1 MICLKLVNTDKV
13 NCTVLR
19 YYAILRL
26 WDAGKRRPFCTAN
39 RRFVWPGTSLCT
51 RSHTCWLLAWSCLIY
66 VHVFTYIICH
76 FGDMAT
82 TWWTHESSI
91 CAISV
96 PSCVQIQ
103 SSLWSLVMFWVRFQL
118 TLPDDHASQPDC
130 TTVPDH
136 FFNTSTYQHS
146 VPACSCSIKGWQSH
160 FQRHPFLSID
170 CSQCI
175 SLPGLQGCMC

>member
-66 VHVFTYIICH
+66 VHVFTYIVSH

-91 CAISV
+91 CAILCRHAFRSKFRFGLWWCSV
-96 PSCVQIQ
+96 FVSNWLCQMIMPANLTALQCQITFSILQPTNIAYQLALVASRVDKVTSSGIPS
-103 SSLWSLVMFWVRFQL
+103 
-118 TLPDDHASQPDC
+118 
-130 TTVPDH
+130 
-136 FFNTSTYQHS
+136 
-146 VPACSCSIKGWQSH
+146 
-160 FQRHPFLSID
+160 
-170 CSQCI
+170 
-175 SLPGLQGCMC
+175 